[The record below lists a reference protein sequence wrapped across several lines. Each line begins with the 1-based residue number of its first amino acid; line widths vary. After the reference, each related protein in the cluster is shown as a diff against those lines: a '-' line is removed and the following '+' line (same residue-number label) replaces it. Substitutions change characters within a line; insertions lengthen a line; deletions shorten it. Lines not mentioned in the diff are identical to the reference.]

1 MERTIITIIIVC
13 AEDAEDLDV
22 QAKLVLLLG
31 HGNRSRRNREEDQGE
46 KTQNSG
52 ASGQPEHKY
61 RHWWIPKFR
70 DGWDGIRLHIP
81 LLFSWIDK
89 YYCMLY
95 VFLHLP
101 WFILPQ
107 L

>member
-1 MERTIITIIIVC
+1 MERTIIITGF
-13 AEDAEDLDV
+13 AFGARKSE
-22 QAKLVLLLG
+22 QARQG
-31 HGNRSRRNREEDQGE
+31 GRSGGKD
-46 KTQNSG
+46 KTSG

-61 RHWWIPKFR
+61 RHWWDSKFR
-70 DGWDGIRLHIP
+70 DRWDGIRLHIP
-81 LLFSWIDK
+81 LLFSWVDK

-101 WFILPQ
+101 WFILRQ